1 MSFSFLV
8 KGTREECIEQL
19 HDASHHEMPS
29 DAQVAVGL
37 VLAFMVDAPASSSQA
52 TPVRYEIAG
61 HGHRD
66 PHRGGIPSL
75 SLHLTTITAEQH
87 DPGRHVAAE
96 APEADV
102 DVDLTG
108 DVPRQRAG

>member
-19 HDASHHEMPS
+19 HDGAHRQMSA
-29 DAQVAVGL
+29 DGQVALGL
-37 VLAFMVDAPASSSQA
+37 VLAFVVDAPASSSQA
-52 TPVRYEIAG
+52 TPVLYEIAG

-66 PHRGGIPSL
+66 PYRRGLPTL
-75 SLHLTTITAEQH
+75 SLHLTTLVAEQD
-87 DPGRHVAAE
+87 DPGRHVAAGD
-96 APEADV
+96 PEVDV
-102 DVDLTG
+102 DVDLSG